1 MRISVR
7 GKQFVVGSILEEEV
21 ERRIYLALGRFADVI
36 RNVHMSLA
44 DVNGLRGEIDKSAR
58 IVVLLKPAGEV
69 VVEATD
75 VTLLVAIDRTCYRVK
90 RLVSR
95 AVERRN
101 QLPSTTSLHFS
112 KSSVHE

>member
-1 MRISVR
+1 MRVSVR
-7 GKQFVVGSILEEEV
+7 GKQIAVGPILQEEV

-36 RNVHMSLA
+36 RTVGVSLALA
-44 DVNGLRGEIDKSAR
+44 DVNGLRRGIDKSAR
-58 IVVLLKPAGEV
+58 IVVLLKTTEEV
-69 VVEATD
+69 VAEATD

-101 QLPSTTSLHFS
+101 QWPSMRQLNP
-112 KSSVHE
+112 